1 MENKVNF
8 KATRS
13 KFYKSTPYTVRRMK
27 LKKWS
32 RIQKNGI
39 AILSY
44 KFWWLNFAYI
54 EPKCVSRS
62 RFRSFVNH

>member
-8 KATRS
+8 KATRN
-13 KFYKSTPYTVRRMK
+13 KFYKSTPYTVRKTK

-39 AILSY
+39 AILSD
-44 KFWWLNFAYI
+44 
-54 EPKCVSRS
+54 
-62 RFRSFVNH
+62 